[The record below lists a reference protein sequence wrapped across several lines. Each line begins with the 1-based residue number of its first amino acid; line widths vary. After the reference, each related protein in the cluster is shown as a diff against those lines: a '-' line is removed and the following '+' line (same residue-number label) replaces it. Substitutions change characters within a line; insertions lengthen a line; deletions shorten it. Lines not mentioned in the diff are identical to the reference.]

1 MPNQRPEAVANE
13 FLKRAADH
21 GLTQLQLQK
30 LVYISHGWALAYRG
44 MPLTASEPEAWDR
57 GPVYPELRNK
67 INHVGS
73 RSVTSQIHEN
83 DGNPFA
89 VLASEKRGDV
99 ITGNFDQIET
109 QIIDLVWGRYGH
121 LHGFTLS
128 DLTHEPGT
136 PWYNAYYTRGRN
148 SAISNEEIQKHYSEL
163 AIRLSA
169 EQAAA
174 SQ

>member
-13 FLKRAADH
+13 FLRRAGDQ

-30 LVYISHGWALAYRG
+30 LVYMAHGWTLAYSG
-44 MPLTASEPEAWDR
+44 LPLTASESEAWDR

-67 INHVGS
+67 VNHVGS
-73 RSVTSQIHEN
+73 KPIVGVVHEN

-89 VLASEKRGDV
+89 VLASENRGP
-99 ITGNFDQIET
+99 IIAGNFQQIEM

-128 DLTHEPGT
+128 DLTHQAGT
-136 PWYNAYYTRGRN
+136 P
-148 SAISNEEIQKHYSEL
+148 
-163 AIRLSA
+163 
-169 EQAAA
+169 
-174 SQ
+174 